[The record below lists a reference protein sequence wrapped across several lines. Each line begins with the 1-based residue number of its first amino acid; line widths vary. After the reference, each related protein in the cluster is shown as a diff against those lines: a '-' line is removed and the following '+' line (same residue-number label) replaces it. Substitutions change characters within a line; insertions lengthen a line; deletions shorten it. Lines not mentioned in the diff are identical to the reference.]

1 MKNHEEDQSGDSK
14 VQHIKDLNEKTTRLQ
29 MMRWKYKFDEQ
40 QKNNIE
46 RVQKC

>member
-29 MMRWKYKFDEQ
+29 MMWWKYKFDEQ
-40 QKNNIE
+40 
-46 RVQKC
+46 